1 MTTEAPSHKRFLVAT
16 MLFVIVVINYLDRSN
31 ISIVGPQLSRALNLT
46 PVKLGFVLSGF
57 GWTYF
62 AFQIPCGWL
71 VDRVNPRYLFACIL
85 ALWSVATICLGFAAG
100 FASLLLLRLAVG
112 AFEAPS
118 YPTNNRVATTW
129 FGEDERAGAIAFYTS
144 GQYVGLGFLTP
155 LLSWID
161 LHYGWRAVFAVTGA
175 VGITWAIVW
184 YLVYRDPKE
193 FHGVNQAEIDRI
205 AARGGIPDLSERI
218 GEQRKSFA
226 WEDWK
231 AVLGQRRL
239 WGIYL
244 GQFGLNAMQYFFL
257 TWFPTYMVT
266 YRHINFAKSGWLEAL
281 PFLGAFVGVLLGG
294 SVSDGML
301 RRGVSL
307 TVARKVPII
316 LGMLLSSSIVMA
328 NYVKDPLAISAC
340 LTLAFF
346 GTGFGSIT
354 WSLVSAMAPE
364 HLIGLTSGVFNFI
377 GNLAA
382 VVVPLT
388 VGYLI
393 KGEDFTRPLVAVA
406 AMSLAG
412 VASYIFLVGKVERL
426 SVKQ

>member
-1 MTTEAPSHKRFLVAT
+1 MSLVLILGSLSALGALSIDMYLPAMPSMSRQLHASGPVIQLTLTVFVIGLAAGQVVAGPLSDMWGRRRPLLAGMALYVAGSAWCALAPSA
-16 MLFVIVVINYLDRSN
+16 
-31 ISIVGPQLSRALNLT
+31 GQLIGARA
-46 PVKLGFVLSGF
+46 VQSLG
-57 GWTYF
+57 
-62 AFQIPCGWL
+62 A
-71 VDRVNPRYLFACIL
+71 
-85 ALWSVATICLGFAAG
+85 AAG
-100 FASLLLLRLAVG
+100 AVLARAIVRDLFDGTAMTRFFSTLMLVNGVAPVAAPVIGGQLLTV
-112 AFEAPS
+112 AP
-118 YPTNNRVATTW
+118 
-129 FGEDERAGAIAFYTS
+129 
-144 GQYVGLGFLTP
+144 
-155 LLSWID
+155 
-161 LHYGWRAVFAVTGA
+161 WRAVFAVTGA

-184 YLVYRDPKE
+184 YLVYRDPKD

-301 RRGVSL
+301 RRGISL